1 MQKKYY
7 EHYFKGKKVTIMGLG
22 LLGRSLQVAQFV
34 AQCGAKV
41 TVTDLKDKKTLEK
54 SISKL
59 KKYKIRY
66 VLGKHDL
73 KDFENVDMVIKAP
86 GVPIDSPYIKHARK
100 NGVDVVMDASLFSRI
115 APFVHVVGVTG
126 TRGKSIT
133 TSAIYHTLK
142 SNEKSLGCSV
152 YSGGN
157 LRGQAT
163 LPLLKKVKEGDIV
176 VLELDSW
183 QLQGFGDEKISPNM
197 SVFTSF
203 MQDHMNYYGSTSL
216 TTSAAMKKY
225 FADKANIFK
234 YQTKNDFLV
243 IRPKMKE
250 WINRSD
256 AKGKLIVANKNKIS
270 GYKLNVFGD
279 YNLENMACVYEVAKI
294 FDLSDIK
301 IKKSLE
307 SFPGLEGRMQ
317 FIRSFKGIDVYND
330 NNSTT
335 PQATVAGIEAL
346 VKYKNKKGK
355 IVLIAG
361 GNDKNI
367 DISDLLK
374 DIKKNI
380 KHTFLIP
387 GTGTER
393 LVSSLGNAS
402 NVDVC
407 RSLKQAMDK
416 STKFAERGDVILF
429 SPGFSSFSQYNNEY
443 ERNDEFIKLVKRW
456 K

>member
-7 EHYFKGKKVTIMGLG
+7 EHYFKGKRVTIMGLG

-34 AQCGAKV
+34 AQCGAIV

-59 KKYKIRY
+59 KKHKIKY

-86 GVPIDSPYIKHARK
+86 GVPMDSPYITHARK

-115 APFVHVVGVTG
+115 ASFVRVVGVTG

-142 SNEKSLGCSV
+142 SNEKSLKCSV

-183 QLQGFGDEKISPNM
+183 QLQGFGDEKISPNV

-203 MQDHMNYYGSTSL
+203 MQDHMNYYGGS
-216 TTSAAMKKY
+216 MKRY

-250 WINRSD
+250 WINKND

-270 GYKLNVFGD
+270 GYKLSVFGD
-279 YNLENMACVYEVAKI
+279 YNLKNMACVYEVAKI

-307 SFPGLEGRMQ
+307 TFPGLEGRMQ
-317 FIRSFKGIDVYND
+317 LIGSFKGIDVYND

-367 DISDLLK
+367 DISDLQK
-374 DIKKNI
+374 NIKKNI
-380 KHTFLIP
+380 KHVFLIP

-416 STKFAERGDVILF
+416 STKLAKRGDVILF

-443 ERNDEFIKLVKRW
+443 ERNDEFIKLVNKL

>member
-7 EHYFKGKKVTIMGLG
+7 EHHLKGKKVTIMGLG

-59 KKYKIRY
+59 KKYNIKY

-73 KDFENVDMVIKAP
+73 KDFEKVDMVVKAP
-86 GVPIDSPYIKHARK
+86 GVPMDSTYIKHAK
-100 NGVDVVMDASLFSRI
+100 EKGVDVVMDASLFARI
-115 APFVHVVGVTG
+115 APFVRIVGVTG

-133 TSAIYHTLK
+133 TSAIYHALK
-142 SNEKSLGCSV
+142 SNNEKSLGCNV

-183 QLQGFGDEKISPNM
+183 QLQGFGDEKMSPKV

-203 MQDHMNYYGSTSL
+203 MQDHMNYYGGS
-216 TTSAAMKKY
+216 MKKY

-234 YQTKNDFLV
+234 YQDKNDFLV

-250 WINRSD
+250 WIKKSD
-256 AKGKLIVANKNKIS
+256 VKGKFIVVNKNKIS
-270 GYKLNVFGD
+270 RYKLGVFGD
-279 YNLENMACVYEVAKI
+279 YNMENMACAYEVGKI
-294 FDLSDIK
+294 LGLTDAK
-301 IKKSLE
+301 IKKALE
-307 SFPGLEGRMQ
+307 SFSGLEGRMQ
-317 FIRSFKGIDVYND
+317 LVRSFKGVDVYND

-367 DISDLLK
+367 DISDLQK
-374 DIKKNI
+374 CIKKNI
-380 KHTFLIP
+380 KHVFLIP

-393 LVSSLGNAS
+393 LVSVLGNTS
-402 NVDVC
+402 KVVLC
-407 RSLKQAMDK
+407 RNLKQAVGEAIK
-416 STKFAERGDVILF
+416 IAKKGDVILF

-443 ERNDEFIKLVKRW
+443 ERSDEFLKLVQKL